1 MDDRSA
7 KISIGGREFELI
19 LTTRATKEI
28 AGRYGG
34 LENLGEK
41 LMRSENFEMALDELV
56 WLITLLA
63 NQSVLIHNLRTPED
77 KQELLTQ
84 ECGKREQF
92 KKRAGRV
99 TDEQLFTRLFYYGTA
114 QLHLPS
120 EEVWLTPFGFL
131 LDLWECHRQFLGMAK
146 PKRELSI
153 DDIIPPGL

>member
-7 KISIGGREFELI
+7 KINIGGREFELI

-34 LENLGEK
+34 LENLGQK

-63 NQSVLIHNLRTPED
+63 NQSVLIHNLCTPED

-84 ECGKREQF
+84 EAVELLTSPLELAEYKTAIMEAMLKGTKRNVE
-92 KKRAGRV
+92 
-99 TDEQLFTRLFYYGTA
+99 
-114 QLHLPS
+114 S
-120 EEVWLTPFGFL
+120 EKDSKNAPVG
-131 LDLWECHRQFLGMAK
+131 
-146 PKRELSI
+146 
-153 DDIIPPGL
+153 